1 MSQQL
6 RGHSTCRQ
14 AFPVLL
20 PPATQSP
27 MPYLKASVFIDRA
40 TSELGYNR
48 ERGHIHILVREEE
61 EVYAAALG
69 HTLFGQGLIGTC
81 LRLEQSLGKNSK
93 KCSKISVPPCL
104 RTVYVMWDIQ
114 GHVRLQIYL
123 SVCNSNR
130 TVS

>member
-1 MSQQL
+1 
-6 RGHSTCRQ
+6 
-14 AFPVLL
+14 
-20 PPATQSP
+20 

-81 LRLEQSLGKNSK
+81 LRLEQSLGKNRK
-93 KCSKISVPPCL
+93 KMFKDPSSTLPENCICCICNMGYSRTYKTSDVPL
-104 RTVYVMWDIQ
+104 S
-114 GHVRLQIYL
+114 LQ
-123 SVCNSNR
+123 
-130 TVS
+130 